1 MYSRFS
7 SPKVAADIG
16 ITILSSLYGE
26 EMADLQK
33 PYSISLINDEVWEI
47 RGCITY
53 KDFYIMIQSSDYRVL
68 SIGGYSYM
76 DYITGAGIYS
86 KEKIDMANFGIHSST
101 IDKCSIPT
109 LKRNGLQDG
118 GTYGL
123 VDNLTYTYNGN
134 QLTKISDSVEDPT
147 YVGAFNFKDGAD
159 NSTEYTY
166 DAVGNMT
173 SDKNKGITSITYNVI
188 NQPQKITFS
197 DGKTTEYVYS
207 YDGTKLQTIHKT
219 QQPQTSNTTT
229 YCGNL
234 IYENGALKQMLVD
247 GGYVTFSVA
256 TPVYHFYIQDHLGN
270 NRVVAK
276 ADGTVEQINHYY
288 PYGGLM
294 ADICTGSDVQPYKYN
309 GKELDR
315 MHGLDTYDY
324 GARQHNAATGRW
336 HSIDPLCEKYYNVS
350 PYVYCLNNPI
360 SFMDFNGCAPDS
372 LDAAL
377 MSSLAYEPNE
387 KYQQLLK
394 EKGWTLFHSYHSQSG
409 FKSSL
414 FKKNKDNGNYE
425 YCMAFAGT
433 DTNNFS
439 DIAKDAIT
447 DFFNFAGVPTFQY
460 IEAISSAFA
469 TYQESELTFT
479 GHSLGGGLATVASI
493 MTGKDAITFNPAS
506 ISGVLKFIGNIGS
519 LINKGK
525 ITQYRS
531 AGPLPFTGDPVNT
544 IQDFLGK
551 PSSGKI
557 HRVNTGKYFSHGID
571 QIINTF
577 LYKH

>member
-1 MYSRFS
+1 
-7 SPKVAADIG
+7 
-16 ITILSSLYGE
+16 
-26 EMADLQK
+26 
-33 PYSISLINDEVWEI
+33 
-47 RGCITY
+47 
-53 KDFYIMIQSSDYRVL
+53 MIQSSDYRVL

-86 KEKIDMANFGIHSST
+86 KEKIDMTNFGIHSST

-123 VDNLTYTYNGN
+123 VDNLTYNGN

-173 SDKNKGITSITYNVI
+173 SDKNKGITSITYNDI

-207 YDGTKLQTIHKT
+207 YDGTKLQTVHKT
-219 QQPQTSNTTT
+219 LQPQTSTTTT

-247 GGYVTFSVA
+247 GGYVTFSGA

-336 HSIDPLCEKYYNVS
+336 DRMDQKCEKYYDVS
-350 PYVYCLNNPI
+350 PYVYCHNNPI
-360 SFMDFNGCAPDS
+360 MLIDIDGMDDFFDSRGKFLFTYGAGARMYIKQGNHYVDMRYFNLRNLSKMQVAANVVGYYANAVGVKYNMNGGKGHVGISTLHNVKGSGRILAGTTKGNIYIKMANGKLDEYMYDS
-372 LDAAL
+372 NQLKGTL
-377 MSSLAYEPNE
+377 RHENE
-387 KYQQLLK
+387 HKKMQDKGKGKANDLQHAQIILTEIQGHEFENCSQEYQNAQIEQFELYLNNV
-394 EKGWTLFHSYHSQSG
+394 E
-409 FKSSL
+409 
-414 FKKNKDNGNYE
+414 KNKENGE
-425 YCMAFAGT
+425 T
-433 DTNNFS
+433 
-439 DIAKDAIT
+439 
-447 DFFNFAGVPTFQY
+447 
-460 IEAISSAFA
+460 
-469 TYQESELTFT
+469 
-479 GHSLGGGLATVASI
+479 
-493 MTGKDAITFNPAS
+493 
-506 ISGVLKFIGNIGS
+506 
-519 LINKGK
+519 INK
-525 ITQYRS
+525 
-531 AGPLPFTGDPVNT
+531 
-544 IQDFLGK
+544 
-551 PSSGKI
+551 
-557 HRVNTGKYFSHGID
+557 
-571 QIINTF
+571 
-577 LYKH
+577 LYEILHELKK